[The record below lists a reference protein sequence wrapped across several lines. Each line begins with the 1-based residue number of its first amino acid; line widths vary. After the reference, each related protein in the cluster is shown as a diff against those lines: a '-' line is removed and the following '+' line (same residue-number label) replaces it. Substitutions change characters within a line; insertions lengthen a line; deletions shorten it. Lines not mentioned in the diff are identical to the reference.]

1 MNRYNRYLKNCF
13 QRFDKIYL
21 IQMLSTLVHACGYFK
36 LCFVYHCIILFD
48 LGVPAFLYLDMRAGE
63 REIEIIHGC
72 VFYD

>member
-1 MNRYNRYLKNCF
+1 
-13 QRFDKIYL
+13 
-21 IQMLSTLVHACGYFK
+21 MLSTLVHACGYFK